1 VIRVIGKRSNL
12 QTFVITFN
20 LIMSCDG
27 LNMVQP
33 FDGSYFG
40 HALLKVC
47 QYDHTL
53 DGNVACEL
61 HHASI

>member
-1 VIRVIGKRSNL
+1 
-12 QTFVITFN
+12 
-20 LIMSCDG
+20 MSCDG
-27 LNMVQP
+27 PNMVQP